1 MAFSFKN
8 MFVSQVAIDLG
19 TANTLVYVKGEG
31 IMLDEPSIVAYD
43 KNEEII
49 AIGKEAREMLGRAP
63 GEIKVI
69 RPLRDGVIANFEA
82 TEQMLKTFIK
92 KVQVVRPTIII
103 CVPSGVTEVEKRAV
117 RDSAERAGAKLVKLI
132 YEPMAAAIGV
142 GLDVSQP
149 VGNMIIDIGGGTT
162 EIAVIS
168 LNGIVVKESIK
179 CAGDEMD
186 KAILNYFKRKHN
198 LLIGEKTA
206 EEIKITLGSAI
217 ELTTEIKTTVK
228 GRDLIGGAPK
238 VKDVTSEEIREA
250 LEVPIKR
257 IIEAAKLTLERT
269 PPELAS
275 DILDRGIMI
284 TGGGALLKGL
294 DERLRKETSLPIH
307 IADDPLKAVVLG
319 TARALEDMKNYVK
332 ILF

>member
-103 CVPSGVTEVEKRAV
+103 CVPSGVTEVERRAV

-217 ELTTEIKTTVK
+217 ELTTETKTTVK

-275 DILDRGIMI
+275 DILDRGIMV

-307 IADDPLKAVVLG
+307 IAEDPLKAVVLG